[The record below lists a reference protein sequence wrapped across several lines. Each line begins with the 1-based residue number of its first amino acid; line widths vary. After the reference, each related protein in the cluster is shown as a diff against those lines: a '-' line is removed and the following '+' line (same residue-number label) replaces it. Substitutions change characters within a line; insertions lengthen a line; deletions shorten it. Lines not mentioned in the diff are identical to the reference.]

1 MLPFAETANTGKM
14 LLVGGYID
22 AIYSTTHTTTEVVKG
37 LEYPEFMSLRRN
49 WVPPTLSSARE
60 FVPPPTWVL
69 RGVPHSLAG
78 EGVGDPVST
87 KGQTLRY
94 SMCTGKVILYDC
106 SLHHWNILYSAKHVL
121 LLILVAVTFC
131 HNYNATM
138 KGNQ

>member
-60 FVPPPTWVL
+60 FVPPPHVGPKGGATLACGGGSGGPSFDEGTDTPVL
-69 RGVPHSLAG
+69 YV
-78 EGVGDPVST
+78 
-87 KGQTLRY
+87 
-94 SMCTGKVILYDC
+94 
-106 SLHHWNILYSAKHVL
+106 HW
-121 LLILVAVTFC
+121 
-131 HNYNATM
+131 
-138 KGNQ
+138 